1 MRDIGRRTLEVY
13 IAEKVRTIEYY
24 KKHIAN
30 LKKVN
35 PPKDAE
41 QLAEKYGKIIEEL
54 EKDIEET
61 KEEYR
66 AEEKLKYSKDDAFN
80 FPRILSSITNSGSS
94 TTSGST

>member
-41 QLAEKYGKIIEEL
+41 QLAEKYGKI
-54 EKDIEET
+54 
-61 KEEYR
+61 
-66 AEEKLKYSKDDAFN
+66 
-80 FPRILSSITNSGSS
+80 
-94 TTSGST
+94 